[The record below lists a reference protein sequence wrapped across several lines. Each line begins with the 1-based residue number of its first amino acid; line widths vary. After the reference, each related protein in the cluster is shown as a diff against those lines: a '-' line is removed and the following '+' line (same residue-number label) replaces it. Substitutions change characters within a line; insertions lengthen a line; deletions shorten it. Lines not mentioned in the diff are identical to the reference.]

1 MKKVVLLILL
11 ALGFW
16 IYTGPA
22 RPLRIHSNFSYTV
35 LKKYEEMKFERDQ
48 VKKGAP
54 PIRSGK
60 ILVAQFSKYDI
71 SVHGATFELPR
82 ELQAVDPDEL
92 ETLVKV
98 TIATVQQ
105 ERSIPTGNGMFVST
119 LEEKT
124 LTFISFCHIP
134 TGQLLGGLNRDG
146 ALTAEEIAEVV
157 LSAKNTPIVSASPR

>member
-1 MKKVVLLILL
+1 M
-11 ALGFW
+11 
-16 IYTGPA
+16 
-22 RPLRIHSNFSYTV
+22 
-35 LKKYEEMKFERDQ
+35 
-48 VKKGAP
+48 
-54 PIRSGK
+54 
-60 ILVAQFSKYDI
+60 
-71 SVHGATFELPR
+71 
-82 ELQAVDPDEL
+82 DPDEL